1 MPRLPTIITH
11 ESRRTTFRTLCDR
24 YGLRYDTLWVRY
36 RKGDRGA
43 RLVRPTEAK
52 YGHRGNWNLGNEVN
66 F

>member
-1 MPRLPTIITH
+1 MTRRVTPIQH
-11 ESRRTTFRTLCDR
+11 DGARTTFRTLCVA

-52 YGHRGNWNLGNEVN
+52 YGTEATGI
-66 F
+66 